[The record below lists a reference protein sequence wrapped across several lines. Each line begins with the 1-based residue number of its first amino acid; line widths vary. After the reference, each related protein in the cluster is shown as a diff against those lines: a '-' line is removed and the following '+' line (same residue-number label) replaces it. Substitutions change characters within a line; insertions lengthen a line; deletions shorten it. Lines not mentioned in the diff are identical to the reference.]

1 MAPAVSK
8 AAFLDRD
15 GVINVDKGYVYRWE
29 DFEFIAGAIE
39 GLRLLQ
45 RLEYRLVIV
54 TNQSGVA
61 RGYYS
66 VADVNQ
72 LSATVVTHLREQGV
86 AIAGVYFCPHH
97 PAGEVAE
104 FAREC
109 ECRKPMP
116 GMITRASSELGV
128 DLSSSVLIGDKPSDI
143 EAATSAGV
151 GQAFLIT
158 DEVDPAVAPTPLDG
172 VAGRFPSLLEC
183 ARFLAR
189 N

>member
-1 MAPAVSK
+1 
-8 AAFLDRD
+8 
-15 GVINVDKGYVYRWE
+15 
-29 DFEFIAGAIE
+29 
-39 GLRLLQ
+39 
-45 RLEYRLVIV
+45 
-54 TNQSGVA
+54 
-61 RGYYS
+61 
-66 VADVNQ
+66 
-72 LSATVVTHLREQGV
+72 
-86 AIAGVYFCPHH
+86 
-97 PAGEVAE
+97 
-104 FAREC
+104 
-109 ECRKPMP
+109 
-116 GMITRASSELGV
+116 LGV